1 MSTARTILITG
12 AGKRLG
18 SCLAA
23 SFAEAGW
30 RVAIHCHHS
39 VAEAQALRERLGE
52 RHVVL
57 TADLRD
63 LVAARK
69 LVDEAVEYFGGL
81 DCLLNNASV
90 YVRKS
95 LADTTAEDFLSAY
108 QVNCLAPLTLMQEY
122 AARLGKGCIINILDS
137 RIDSVD
143 GRSGAYLLAKKTLRD
158 LTLALAQTWAPR
170 LRVNGVA
177 PGLVMSPPGVPQGK
191 IQRLERL
198 SPLGRSTSPDEIAAA
213 CLLLANSPSMTGE
226 IIRLDS
232 GLHLLGQDW
241 GEPNTTDR

>member
-1 MSTARTILITG
+1 MNTPKAILITG

-18 SCLAA
+18 AALATA
-23 SFAEAGW
+23 FAQAGW
-30 RVAIHCHHS
+30 RVAIHCLNS
-39 VAEAQALRERLGE
+39 VAEAQALAERLGPQ
-52 RHVVL
+52 HLVL

-63 LVAARK
+63 FDQARR
-69 LVDEAVEYFGGL
+69 LIAQAQEALGGL

-90 YVRKS
+90 YKRTS
-95 LADTTAEDFLSAY
+95 LETTSVENFRDAY
-108 QVNCLAPLTLMQEY
+108 EINCLAPLVLMQEF
-122 AARLGKGCIINILDS
+122 AARVHQGCIINVLDS
-137 RIDSVD
+137 RVEAID

-158 LTLALAQTWAPR
+158 MTLALAQSWAPR

-177 PGLVMSPPGVPQGK
+177 PGIVMSPSGVPQDK
-191 IQRLERL
+191 IARLERL
-198 SPLGRSTSPDEIAAA
+198 APLGVSSTPEEIATA

-241 GEPNTTDR
+241 GEP